1 MQKKFTFNLNDDD
14 FEVLV
19 FIHVPTMASDLVFTR
34 DGEFNDDTLIE
45 LALKEKKKAYV
56 LFVCEDDESYSRLR
70 DPIYRLLLF
79 QNNNFLMENGFSST
93 IFQTVRSNVNDGIDE
108 IIKTHYKTK
117 Q

>member
-45 LALKEKKKAYV
+45 LALKEKN
-56 LFVCEDDESYSRLR
+56 DESYSRLR